1 MEKNYCVSTG
11 DHQGPLGHPF
21 FFHSALLR
29 GLVRPEKAIV
39 NLCTSNVSLGNS
51 SYPRGIIFHGDGEN
65 ATLGTY
71 IHLPFFG
78 AKDRMRPLYRLLPYQ
93 KDNINKYT
101 LPKLEK
107 YRKEKI
113 ITEEQTKNIKLF
125 IEKTLLSERL
135 LNLKNYS
142 EQCTVLNFYWW
153 KEIFQDNLPPFVG
166 LDSEDLASYILSEK
180 IKENHTFSDTFFSTN

>member
-1 MEKNYCVSTG
+1 M
-11 DHQGPLGHPF
+11 
-21 FFHSALLR
+21 
-29 GLVRPEKAIV
+29 RPHEAIV

-51 SYPRGIIFHGDGEN
+51 SYPRGIVFHGDGEN

-71 IHLPFFG
+71 LHLPFFG
-78 AKDRMRPLYRLLPYQ
+78 AKDRMQAVYGLQPYQ
-93 KDNINKYT
+93 KDTIHKYT

-125 IEKTLLSERL
+125 IEKTLFSEKL

-142 EQCTVLNFYWW
+142 EQCTLLNFYWW
-153 KEIFQDNLPPFVG
+153 REIFKEKLPPFVG
-166 LDSEDLASYILSEK
+166 LDSEDLASYILAKK
-180 IKENHTFSDTFFSTN
+180 IKENHIFSDTFFSVN